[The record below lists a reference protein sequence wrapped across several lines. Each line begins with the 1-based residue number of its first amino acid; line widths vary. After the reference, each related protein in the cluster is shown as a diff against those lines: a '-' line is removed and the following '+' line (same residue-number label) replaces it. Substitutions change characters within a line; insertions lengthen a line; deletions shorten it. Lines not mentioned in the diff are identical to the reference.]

1 MTSLAGDAFLSLPHG
16 DLPYH
21 GVEPQPHE
29 SPFAGGNA
37 GC

>member
-1 MTSLAGDAFLSLPHG
+1 MTSLAGYAFLSLPHG
-16 DLPYH
+16 LAPYH

-29 SPFAGGNA
+29 SPLARGNA